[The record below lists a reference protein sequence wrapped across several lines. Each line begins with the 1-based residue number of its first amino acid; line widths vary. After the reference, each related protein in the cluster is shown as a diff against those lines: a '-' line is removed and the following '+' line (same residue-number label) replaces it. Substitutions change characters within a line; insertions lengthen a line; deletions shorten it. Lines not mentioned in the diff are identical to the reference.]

1 MRHRKA
7 KFTLS
12 RTTAKRRLLARKLG
26 IALITHGKI
35 ATTPARAQFL
45 RQFVEPLVTTAKAQT
60 LTSRRRLISA
70 LGNREAAAELLKRA
84 GTYENRPGG
93 YTRITRLPAPRSGD
107 HAPQVL
113 IEFV

>member
-1 MRHRKA
+1 MRHRRA

-12 RTTAKRRLLARKLG
+12 RTPAERRALARKLG

-35 ATTPARAQFL
+35 ATTPARAQFV
-45 RQFVEPLVTTAKAQT
+45 RQFVEPLVTTAKANT

-70 LGNREAAAELLKRA
+70 LGNREAAALLLKRA
-84 GTYENRPGG
+84 ETYQSRPGG
-93 YTRITRLPAPRSGD
+93 YTRITRLPIYRSGD
-107 HAPQVL
+107 HAPQAL

>member
-1 MRHRKA
+1 MRHRRA

-12 RTTAKRRLLARKLG
+12 RTPAERRALARKLG

-35 ATTPARAQFL
+35 ATTPARAQFV
-45 RQFVEPLVTTAKAQT
+45 RQFVEPLVTTAKANT
-60 LTSRRRLISA
+60 LTSRRRLIAA
-70 LGNREAAAELLKRA
+70 LGNRQAAALLLKRA
-84 GTYENRPGG
+84 DAYRSRPGG
-93 YTRITRLPAPRSGD
+93 YTRMTRLPTHRSGD

>member
-12 RTTAKRRLLARKLG
+12 RTPAERRALERKLG

-35 ATTPARAQFL
+35 ATTPARAQFV
-45 RQFVEPLVTTAKAQT
+45 RKFVEPLVTTAKSRSLA
-60 LTSRRRLISA
+60 SRRSVIAA
-70 LGNREAAAELLKRA
+70 LGNREAAMVLWKRA
-84 GTYENRPGG
+84 ETYGNRPGG
-93 YTRITRLPAPRSGD
+93 YTRMTRLPMRRGGD
-107 HAPQVL
+107 RAPQVL